1 VAGARRKGARGGL
14 FIGAQG
20 RGKQLRRD
28 GAGEEHNDDGNGTQ
42 RRGRD
47 DSGQDVVRG
56 CEHSG
61 QGTERCP
68 ISLAQK

>member
-1 VAGARRKGARGGL
+1 VVVAGVRRKGARGGL

-20 RGKQLRRD
+20 RGKQLRCD
-28 GAGEEHNDDGNGTQ
+28 GAGEVHSDGGNGTQ

-47 DSGQDVVRG
+47 GSGHNVVRG

-61 QGTERCP
+61 
-68 ISLAQK
+68 